1 MTIERDDHRIG
12 AMRETEVDVAVVGAG
27 LVGASFARALDG
39 SGLRLALVEP
49 APPPVPAERWDSR
62 VYAISP
68 GSAAFLRGIGAWGAL
83 DASRVQ
89 PVRRMAVRGDAPDAG
104 ITLSAY
110 DAGVAEL
117 AHIVESGRLQCALW
131 DGLSAQS
138 NVALHCPT
146 RCTALEIG
154 ASAATLAL
162 EGGERIRA
170 RLIVGADGA
179 ASWVRNAA
187 GLAAS
192 TQGYGQRGVVANF
205 ACEQPHRGT
214 AHQFFRP
221 DGVLAYLP
229 LPGNRMSMV
238 WSTPDEDAA
247 ALVTLEPAALCARV
261 AEAGRNVL
269 GALELLT
276 PPAAFPL
283 QLLAAERTTDRRL
296 ALIGDAAHV
305 VHPLAGQGVNLG
317 FGDARV
323 LAEALARREPFRD
336 CGDPVLLR
344 RYARS
349 RAEAVAAMRTVT
361 DGLHHLFGA
370 KSTIISAIR
379 NAGLNFTDRVPV
391 LKTLLV
397 RQALG

>member
-1 MTIERDDHRIG
+1 MKDTD
-12 AMRETEVDVAVVGAG
+12 VDVAVVGAG

-39 SGLRLALVEP
+39 TGLRLALVEP
-49 APPPVPAERWDSR
+49 ALPPAPTERWDSR
-62 VYAISP
+62 IYAISP
-68 GSAAFLRGIGAWGAL
+68 GSVAFLRSVGAWGAI

-89 PVRRMAVRGDAPDAG
+89 PVRRMAVSGDAPGAG
-104 ITLSAY
+104 ITFSAY
-110 DAGVAEL
+110 DAGVPEL
-117 AHIVESGRLQCALW
+117 AHIVESGRLQRALW
-131 DGLSAQS
+131 NGLSVQS
-138 NVALHCPT
+138 NLALHCPS
-146 RCTALEIG
+146 RCAALVLGERE
-154 ASAATLAL
+154 ATLTL

-170 RLIVGADGA
+170 RLVVGADGA

-187 GLAAS
+187 GIATA
-192 TQGYGQRGVVANF
+192 TQSYGQRGVVANF
-205 ACEQPHRGT
+205 ACERPRQGT
-214 AHQFFRP
+214 AYQFFRP
-221 DGVLAYLP
+221 DGVVAYLP

-247 ALVTLEPAALCARV
+247 TLVGLEPAALCAQV
-261 AEAGRNVL
+261 AEAGRNTL
-269 GALELLT
+269 GKLELLT

-317 FGDARV
+317 FGDARA
-323 LAEALARREPFRD
+323 LAEALIGREPFRD

-370 KSTIISAIR
+370 KSAIISAIR
-379 NAGLNFTDRVPV
+379 NAGLNFADRAPV

-397 RQALG
+397 RQALA